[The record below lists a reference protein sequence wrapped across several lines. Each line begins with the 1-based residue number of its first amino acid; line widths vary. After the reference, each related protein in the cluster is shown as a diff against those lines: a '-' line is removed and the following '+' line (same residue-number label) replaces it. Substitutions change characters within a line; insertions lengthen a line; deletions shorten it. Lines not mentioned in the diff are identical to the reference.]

1 MATNRQKFAFAK
13 RGAAAMLAVTLVGG
27 MCPSVALAQEGA
39 EAAPAAVEAKALL
52 SALLTPHAKIKAFQ
66 DAGDFT
72 SLLAM
77 QEELKS
83 YPFAAVWDEYCARQG
98 VPVRENWLAEVR
110 QYEKDVLSR
119 R

>member
-1 MATNRQKFAFAK
+1 M
-13 RGAAAMLAVTLVGG
+13 
-27 MCPSVALAQEGA
+27 E
-39 EAAPAAVEAKALL
+39 KALL